1 MAKKKENLMQVKALV
16 YLKYDNECYKIDD
29 IFEIRKADQEL
40 MEEKGYIEVIG
51 EVEEKI
57 IMSFLKKMVSRYV
70 YYQFR

>member
-1 MAKKKENLMQVKALV
+1 MAKKKDNLMQVKALV

-51 EVEEKI
+51 EVEEKNNNE
-57 IMSFLKKMVSRYV
+57 LLEKDGE
-70 YYQFR
+70 

>member
-16 YLKYDNECYKIDD
+16 YLKYDNDCYKIDD

-51 EVEEKI
+51 EVEEKNNNE
-57 IMSFLKKMVSRYV
+57 LLEKDGE
-70 YYQFR
+70 

>member
-40 MEEKGYIEVIG
+40 MEENGYIEVLG
-51 EVEEKI
+51 EVEEKNNNEP
-57 IMSFLKKMVSRYV
+57 LNKDGE
-70 YYQFR
+70 

>member
-51 EVEEKI
+51 EVEGKNNNEL
-57 IMSFLKKMVSRYV
+57 LKKDGE
-70 YYQFR
+70 

>member
-51 EVEEKI
+51 EVEEKNNNEL
-57 IMSFLKKMVSRYV
+57 LKKDGE
-70 YYQFR
+70 

>member
-51 EVEEKI
+51 EVEEKNNNE
-57 IMSFLKKMVSRYV
+57 FLNKDGE
-70 YYQFR
+70 